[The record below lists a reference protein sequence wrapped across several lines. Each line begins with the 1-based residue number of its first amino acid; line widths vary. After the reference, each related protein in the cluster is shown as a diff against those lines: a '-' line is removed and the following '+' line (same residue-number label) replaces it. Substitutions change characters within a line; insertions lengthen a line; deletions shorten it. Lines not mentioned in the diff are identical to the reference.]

1 MIYCVEDDEGVRNM
15 VVYTLNASG
24 LDARG
29 FSCGEEF
36 FGVLKEKKPSLVLLD
51 IMLPGE
57 DGLEILKKLRRDPA
71 TADIPV
77 IMETARGTEYD
88 RIVGLDAGAD
98 GYLAKP
104 FGMLEMVSRVRAIL
118 RRTSGK
124 RNGSLC
130 LGGLRLDQQE
140 HTVYAG
146 EREVLLSLKEYELL
160 KLFMSCP
167 GRLFT
172 RSQLLGLVWE
182 SGVSENTRTVD
193 VHVGTLRTKLGEFG
207 AYIETVRGAGYRMKK
222 P

>member
-1 MIYCVEDDEGVRNM
+1 MTV
-15 VVYTLNASG
+15 S
-24 LDARG
+24 
-29 FSCGEEF
+29 
-36 FGVLKEKKPSLVLLD
+36 LKLSIEKKPNLVLLD

-71 TADIPV
+71 AADIPV

-104 FGMLEMVSRVRAIL
+104 FGMLEMVSHVRTIL

-167 GRLFT
+167 RKVVYQKSAPRPGVGIRSFGKHKDGGRA
-172 RSQLLGLVWE
+172 RRNASHKA
-182 SGVSENTRTVD
+182 R
-193 VHVGTLRTKLGEFG
+193 
-207 AYIETVRGAGYRMKK
+207 
-222 P
+222 